1 LALNLLTKQDVREQI
16 KRYLGASGVSQ
27 VWLSNK
33 IGMNPSTLSVTL
45 NEKRILQA
53 EEFFLI
59 CDALNVS
66 YNYFKH
72 QNDTIYDYDRMENS
86 MKDTYEM

>member
-1 LALNLLTKQDVREQI
+1 VTLNLKAKKDVRGQI
-16 KRYLGASGVSQ
+16 KKYLGASGVSQ
-27 VWLSNK
+27 VWLSNR

-66 YNYFKH
+66 YDYFKH
-72 QNDTIYDYDRMENS
+72 QNDTIFDYDSIDNH
-86 MKDTYEM
+86 MKSLNL